1 MIKILQEVIDKAY
14 TEWRQGIVAGEIP
27 TTNER
32 TIQVYLA
39 YHILQQ
45 SKQVEAIESYKFT
58 VRLEENMGKIHTN
71 KTQGNARC
79 DIIVA
84 LDGKGK
90 SVRAAIEMKRLETKA
105 NAKNAATTD
114 ARFAVLADLEN
125 LEHYNADLKYEVA
138 YADYAVFPHSQDDVK
153 FNISN
158 GENTDKR
165 YEYKKKNR
173 TNVVELIGK
182 YVFAWDDLPYGNPK
196 HYFLKLRLK

>member
-1 MIKILQEVIDKAY
+1 MKKILQEVIDKAY

-39 YHILQQ
+39 YNILQQ
-45 SKQVEAIESYKFT
+45 GKQVEATESYKFT

-79 DIIVA
+79 DIIVVLA
-84 LDGKGK
+84 GKGK

-125 LEHYNADLKYEVA
+125 LEQYDADLKYEIA
-138 YADYAVFPHSQDDVK
+138 YADYAVFPHSRNDVK

-158 GENTDKR
+158 GETTKNN
-165 YEYKKKNR
+165 YEYKKRDN
-173 TNVVELIGK
+173 TNIVNLKGK
-182 YVFAWDDLPYGNPK
+182 YKFAWDDLPCDRPE

>member
-14 TEWRQGIVAGEIP
+14 TEWRQGIVAGGIP

-45 SKQVEAIESYKFT
+45 SKQVEATESYKFT

-125 LEHYNADLKYEVA
+125 LEQYDADLKYEIA
-138 YADYAVFPHSQDDVK
+138 YADYAVFPHSRNDVK

-158 GENTDKR
+158 GETTKNN
-165 YEYKKKNR
+165 YEYKKRDN
-173 TNVVELIGK
+173 TNIVNLKGK
-182 YVFAWDDLPYGNPK
+182 YKFAWDDLPYGNPK

>member
-1 MIKILQEVIDKAY
+1 MKKILQEVIDKAY

-39 YHILQQ
+39 YNILQQ
-45 SKQVEAIESYKFT
+45 GKQVEATESYKFT

-71 KTQGNARC
+71 KTQGTARC

-158 GENTDKR
+158 GKNTDKR
-165 YEYKKKNR
+165 YEYKKKNK